1 MSKRKQVVAK
11 QQIGIRNP
19 YKDVMLGNALMMPGG
34 SGPESL
40 GWRSN
45 RLHTTQYLESE
56 AF

>member
-45 RLHTTQYLESE
+45 RLHNTQYLESE